1 LRYLREHEAE
11 AGAPALLQL
20 AGVDLQHLVE
30 DAREDLGWHAH
41 ARVDHLLQRGEGVGR
56 GCGLGEPR
64 RKERWAGVVWGGR
77 GGFHT
82 SMTRM
87 RRASGA
93 AAAVSRGVC
102 GTDTGFDCPVEYPE
116 FPLSCP

>member
-1 LRYLREHEAE
+1 MTVPVGCRWGAGEGGDWRGKLRYLREHEAE
-11 AGAPALLQL
+11 AGAAALLQL

-64 RKERWAGVVWGGR
+64 RKER
-77 GGFHT
+77 
-82 SMTRM
+82 
-87 RRASGA
+87 
-93 AAAVSRGVC
+93 
-102 GTDTGFDCPVEYPE
+102 
-116 FPLSCP
+116 